1 MIGLMLIR
9 QSEARDN
16 DAIWRILEPTFR
28 AGETYPIPRD
38 ILRSDALAYWLS
50 PGHIV
55 FVAEDAGA
63 IVGTYYL
70 RANNRG
76 GGAHVANCGYVVAP
90 QAFGRGVARSMC
102 AHSLDHAR
110 QRKFTAMQFNFVIAS
125 NERAVGLW
133 QSMGFAIAGRLPGA
147 FEHPRLG
154 FVDAY
159 VMTRSL

>member
-1 MIGLMLIR
+1 MLIR
-9 QSEARDN
+9 QSRPQDA

-38 ILRSDALAYWLS
+38 ISRSDALVYWHP
-50 PGHIV
+50 PGHSV
-55 FVAEDAGA
+55 FVAEDANG

-90 QAFGRGVARSMC
+90 NAFGRGVARAMC
-102 AHSLDHAR
+102 AHSMEQAR
-110 QRKFTAMQFNFVIAS
+110 ARKFTAMQFNFVIAS
-125 NERAVGLW
+125 NSRAVQLW
-133 QSMGFAIAGRLPGA
+133 QSLGFTIAGRLPGA
-147 FEHPRLG
+147 FEHPNLG

-159 VMTRSL
+159 LMIRSL